1 MRSEKYYKMASCTGV
16 IGLILIF
23 TVILSNSA
31 YPSMIFRILTPLGML
46 LVFISVALL
55 SISFFLKMKE
65 SFKRKDYI
73 SIVIIIAIGLLY
85 IFKVIR

>member
-1 MRSEKYYKMASCTGV
+1 MRSEKHYKMASCIGV

-31 YPSMIFRILTPLGML
+31 YPSMIFRILAPLGIL

-55 SISFFLKMKE
+55 SISFLLTIKE

-73 SIVIIIAIGLLY
+73 TTVIIIAIGLLY